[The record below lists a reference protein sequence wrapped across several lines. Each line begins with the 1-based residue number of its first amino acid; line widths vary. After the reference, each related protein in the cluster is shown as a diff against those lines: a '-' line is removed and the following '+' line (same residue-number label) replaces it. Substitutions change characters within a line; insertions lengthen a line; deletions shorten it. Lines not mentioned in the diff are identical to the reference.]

1 MTHIPKG
8 AFKKDSHNP
17 NTRATQNYSV
27 VEYLS
32 QTPCAMSTLE
42 VLQSCPA
49 QRKSLLTSLG
59 STETCN
65 PGTIMLDT
73 TDLKPRLPYHI
84 AFQIVVAYPTKT
96 FTQNIFRTMVD
107 EGALTCVMSLAC
119 WKAIGQ
125 PISSPSPTLLTAF
138 DGHLF

>member
-65 PGTIMLDT
+65 LGNIMLDMT
-73 TDLKPRLPYHI
+73 NLKPCLPYH
-84 AFQIVVAYPTKT
+84 VV
-96 FTQNIFRTMVD
+96 F
-107 EGALTCVMSLAC
+107 
-119 WKAIGQ
+119 
-125 PISSPSPTLLTAF
+125 
-138 DGHLF
+138 